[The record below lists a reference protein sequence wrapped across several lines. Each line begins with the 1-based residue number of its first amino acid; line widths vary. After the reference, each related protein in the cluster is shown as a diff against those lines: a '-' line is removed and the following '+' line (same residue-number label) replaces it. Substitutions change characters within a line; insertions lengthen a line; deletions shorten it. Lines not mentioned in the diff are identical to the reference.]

1 VAGSRYQVNFLY
13 RQDTAEGRLY
23 YCYQSNT
30 SQGID
35 PYEQLTADL
44 LGESGNVNDIRT
56 QPAPFMDPAKPY
68 YLVLGR
74 DSTQQ
79 GVFDDLRVTRLL
91 IDLGLRIDLSPAA
104 CQPGL
109 IPGRYRFS
117 VWVRNDPEASDLEL
131 DENARDPYRPRA
143 LTLAIRTSTD
153 WGASGGIALVI
164 PSPAGGYPT
173 WTKVSAEMPAG
184 EILDFQAT
192 SSSPVLSLHLY
203 ATNNY
208 ASDGRDPGSILVAQ
222 PELNFLLD

>member
-1 VAGSRYQVNFLY
+1 
-13 RQDTAEGRLY
+13 
-23 YCYQSNT
+23 
-30 SQGID
+30 
-35 PYEQLTADL
+35 
-44 LGESGNVNDIRT
+44 
-56 QPAPFMDPAKPY
+56 
-68 YLVLGR
+68 
-74 DSTQQ
+74 
-79 GVFDDLRVTRLL
+79 
-91 IDLGLRIDLSPAA
+91 
-104 CQPGL
+104 
-109 IPGRYRFS
+109 
-117 VWVRNDPEASDLEL
+117 VRNDPEASDLEL

-153 WGASGGIALVI
+153 WGSSGGIELVI